1 MTHITKVIANGKP
14 KRKRITTYDK
24 MVDIHIQMG
33 ATRQEAQN
41 QIRKVMEKIAYQ
53 SHIKFEYA

>member
-24 MVDIHIQMG
+24 MVALQLQLG
-33 ATRQEAQN
+33 GTRQEAQN

>member
-24 MVDIHIQMG
+24 MVELQVQLG
-33 ATRQEAQN
+33 QTRQEAQN

-53 SHIKFEYA
+53 SQLKFDYA

>member
-24 MVDIHIQMG
+24 MVELQVQLG
-33 ATRQEAQN
+33 QTRQEAQN

-53 SHIKFEYA
+53 SHLKFEYA

>member
-24 MVDIHIQMG
+24 MVGLQVQLG
-33 ATRQEAQN
+33 QTRQEAQN

-53 SHIKFEYA
+53 SHLKFEYA

>member
-24 MVDIHIQMG
+24 MVELQVQLG
-33 ATRQEAQN
+33 
-41 QIRKVMEKIAYQ
+41 
-53 SHIKFEYA
+53 

>member
-24 MVDIHIQMG
+24 MVALQQQLG
-33 ATRQEAQN
+33 GTRQEAQN

-53 SHIKFEYA
+53 SQLKFEYA